1 MAIVPASL
9 RGRLILS
16 LVLLFLF
23 GTISTA
29 VYQINL
35 AGRDWYA
42 VSAQTMQG
50 QAEALSAAY
59 DRDMDRPLAAMSAD
73 WRAVYTR
80 PGSEYGFTIYDR
92 FLRPVESSPSL
103 RGQSLPLRATP
114 EAGKRFGDL
123 AFIGPSS
130 KPILAVSLPDGGYA
144 VVSRG
149 GGWNEALVESIEHE
163 RLETVLLFV
172 SFAGLAL
179 VLTMIMLF
187 WTMRPLAEASR
198 QAAAIG
204 PDGFNQ
210 RIDASGLPSEIQ
222 PLVQAFNGALAR
234 LGEANGMHR
243 RFAANAAHEL
253 RTPLAVLSLRLQRV
267 RMGEAIDWPAI
278 IEDLARMQRL
288 LDQLLDLARKRSS
301 AFGGGERAE
310 INLSRVIREAAALML
325 PLAEERG
332 RPLDMDIPP
341 SILLADA
348 RGDDLRDM
356 ARNLIENAL
365 LHGRG
370 RVSVRLA
377 REPGGTI
384 RLAVADEGAPPADG
398 DALFDEFRKGDG
410 SVNGSGLGLAI
421 VQQVA
426 TAHHGKARFGDG
438 PTTVVEVV
446 LPA

>member
-1 MAIVPASL
+1 
-9 RGRLILS
+9 
-16 LVLLFLF
+16 
-23 GTISTA
+23 
-29 VYQINL
+29 
-35 AGRDWYA
+35 
-42 VSAQTMQG
+42 
-50 QAEALSAAY
+50 
-59 DRDMDRPLAAMSAD
+59 
-73 WRAVYTR
+73 
-80 PGSEYGFTIYDR
+80 
-92 FLRPVESSPSL
+92 
-103 RGQSLPLRATP
+103 
-114 EAGKRFGDL
+114 
-123 AFIGPSS
+123 
-130 KPILAVSLPDGGYA
+130 
-144 VVSRG
+144 
-149 GGWNEALVESIEHE
+149 
-163 RLETVLLFV
+163 
-172 SFAGLAL
+172 
-179 VLTMIMLF
+179 
-187 WTMRPLAEASR
+187 
-198 QAAAIG
+198 
-204 PDGFNQ
+204 
-210 RIDASGLPSEIQ
+210 
-222 PLVQAFNGALAR
+222 
-234 LGEANGMHR
+234 
-243 RFAANAAHEL
+243 
-253 RTPLAVLSLRLQRV
+253 
-267 RMGEAIDWPAI
+267 
-278 IEDLARMQRL
+278 
-288 LDQLLDLARKRSS
+288 
-301 AFGGGERAE
+301 
-310 INLSRVIREAAALML
+310 ML